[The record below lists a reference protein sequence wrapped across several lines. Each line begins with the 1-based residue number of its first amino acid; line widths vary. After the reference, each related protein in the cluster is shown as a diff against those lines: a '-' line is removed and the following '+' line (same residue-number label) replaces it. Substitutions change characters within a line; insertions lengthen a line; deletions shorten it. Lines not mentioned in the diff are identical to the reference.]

1 MTKTSRLTLFF
12 IASMVVSGAT
22 SADIAIIVNPANT
35 AEISTDDIKSLFS
48 GRQKSFSNG
57 KTALLLSLEEDNPT
71 RSEFHDAVLGKSDAQ
86 MKAYWSKLLFTGKG
100 TPPKETSVAEMLELI
115 ADNPNTIGYIDA
127 ASVNGNVKVIATF

>member
-1 MTKTSRLTLFF
+1 
-12 IASMVVSGAT
+12 
-22 SADIAIIVNPANT
+22 
-35 AEISTDDIKSLFS
+35 
-48 GRQKSFSNG
+48 
-57 KTALLLSLEEDNPT
+57 LSLEEDNPT